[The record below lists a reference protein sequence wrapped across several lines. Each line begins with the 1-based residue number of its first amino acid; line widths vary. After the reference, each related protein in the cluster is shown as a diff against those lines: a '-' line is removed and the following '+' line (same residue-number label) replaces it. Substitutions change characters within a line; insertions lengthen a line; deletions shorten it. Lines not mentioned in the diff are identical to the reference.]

1 MAQIYASVEHVTL
14 TITDAG
20 GSASANLTK
29 GQDETKC
36 VPFYSVRVVADVDDQ
51 HNDRLPRVYFDD
63 NAGTARVNAE
73 LPYGTDADDVV
84 VEIFVVEFDSAY
96 VKVQQVDYS
105 AFTGAS
111 LTPTFTSVSA
121 QSAAFIL
128 NSYVWDPDGQT
139 SLDDFN
145 DVAVQCR
152 FDGASTSQALLSRR
166 ASGGTIN
173 GTLYVVEALDGE
185 FSVQHSE
192 IDVTT
197 ATDYSGTATVSS
209 VTGSKTFLVHS
220 YESSENADDMRDAA
234 WIADLQDSTTVRVRR
249 STVLTPSATATHSV
263 ATVTCGAS
271 EWDVQRGEVDVTAT
285 STTESIT
292 AIDQSRTCIVTQ
304 SGGTSG
310 ASSASTGRTL
320 YTVGGIID
328 DAMTAVDFSAND
340 TLRFQRFSVATATTT
355 LVGYEVVQF
364 SDGAVTHNLTADDV
378 ESASGVSTPSIGQVH
393 GLSASDVQSTSEV
406 DAPAIGQVHGLTA
419 TSVESASQVSTP
431 ALGQVHA
438 LTASGVESV
447 SEVSTPTLG
456 VVSATVEAAKG
467 GFIPQT
473 ESTYKRIERRKKE
486 RREEWK
492 ALREELLALADPQE
506 VSEEAPVV
514 AIAEE
519 IKEEVE
525 SVPDRLPRRISRAE
539 IKVQIA
545 DLESR
550 LERVRALVALK
561 EQERLNA
568 EFDALLEARIEA
580 KRQETL
586 RRREDEAVLLLVA

>member
-209 VTGSKTFLVHS
+209 VTGSTTFLVHS

-378 ESASGVSTPSIGQVH
+378 ESAS
-393 GLSASDVQSTSEV
+393 
-406 DAPAIGQVHGLTA
+406 
-419 TSVESASQVSTP
+419 
-431 ALGQVHA
+431 
-438 LTASGVESV
+438 
-447 SEVSTPTLG
+447 EVSTPTLG
-456 VVSATVEAAKG
+456 QAHSLTALDAESASEVSTPVLGQVHALIALGVESTSEVNTPSVGQIHSLIANDVEA
-467 GFIPQT
+467 
-473 ESTYKRIERRKKE
+473 SS
-486 RREEWK
+486 
-492 ALREELLALADPQE
+492 E
-506 VSEEAPVV
+506 VSSPTLSEVDTVDELIANNVEASSEVSTPPLGQIHALTATDVESASEVSSPVL
-514 AIAEE
+514 AIHIPSVSCSLVDRYGNPLPSLSDLSWAWFDQTDPGSFLAPTDQG
-519 IKEEVE
+519 EVE
-525 SVPDRLPRRISRAE
+525 ETDVSGTFDIELPNSLLFTG
-539 IKVQIA
+539 
-545 DLESR
+545 DSGT
-550 LERVRALVALK
+550 LVMRSDDGSLMGAYTM
-561 EQERLNA
+561 E
-568 EFDALLEARIEA
+568 
-580 KRQETL
+580 
-586 RRREDEAVLLLVA
+586 VA